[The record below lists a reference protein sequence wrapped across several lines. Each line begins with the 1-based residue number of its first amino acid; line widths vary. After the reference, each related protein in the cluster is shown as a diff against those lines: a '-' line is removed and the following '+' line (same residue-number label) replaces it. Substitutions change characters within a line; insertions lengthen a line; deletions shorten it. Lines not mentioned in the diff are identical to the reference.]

1 MKLGD
6 NTFDFKFNI
15 STGVAGPLDAHT
27 YWNTLAEALD
37 ITEENDE
44 VRGIPLKSRI
54 KGFKFV
60 VRDDGTGHP
69 AGTKHARFLFDWKT
83 NSEYRINMIHI
94 FLHPCKNIF

>member
-1 MKLGD
+1 MKG
-6 NTFDFKFNI
+6 NYTFNFESNI
-15 STGVAGPLDAHT
+15 STVAAGPLDAHT
-27 YWNTLAEALD
+27 YWNTLEEALD
-37 ITEENDE
+37 TTLVNGEAK
-44 VRGIPLKSRI
+44 GIPLKSRI

-60 VRDDGTGHP
+60 VRDDGTGQP

>member
-1 MKLGD
+1 MKGD
-6 NTFDFKFNI
+6 YTFSFKSNV
-15 STGVAGPLDAHT
+15 STDVAGPLDAHT

-60 VRDDGTGHP
+60 VRDDGTGQP

>member
-1 MKLGD
+1 MKLGS
-6 NTFDFKFNI
+6 NTLILGKNI
-15 STGVAGPLDAHT
+15 SITQEGPLDAHT

-37 ITEENDE
+37 ITKENNE

-60 VRDDGTGHP
+60 VRDDGTGQP

-94 FLHPCKNIF
+94 FIHPCKNIF